1 MADQLFGITHPG
13 QVRLNN
19 EDVFIAQKSNDG
31 QFMIAGVIDGVGG
44 YEGGEIAA
52 AITKEIVLNELAE
65 IGKDITAQLDIAF
78 LLANEEIIAKKIGN
92 KDLAEMACVATVAVI
107 DMENN
112 QLYYIHVGDTRL
124 YLFRDNSLVKI
135 SHDQS
140 FVGFLE
146 DSGRLTEEAAMQHPK
161 RNQIDQALGLTSRD
175 GMTNTY
181 FETGTS
187 PFLPGDLILVCSDGL
202 TDLVTKEE
210 LVRVLSKSDS
220 LENKAG
226 QLVDLANAA
235 GGKDNIT
242 VVLSKNDKPVKVH
255 ESSRPVAEVSKPI
268 VAAPIQVTPV
278 ITDNAPINREIE
290 SQPKTNSHKGL
301 ILLSLLCMILLAS
314 TIFLFVSRPNE
325 PTNEVKNAVIPLINI
340 QEKRLTDTLAKF
352 TGDTLLLSADIFKE
366 PIRLTK
372 PLNFTQDTLV
382 IKTKGKITFVSD
394 SAYKGPAMIFSA
406 ACKYISIDSVV
417 FEHFETAIVAY
428 NNALDL
434 NNTRFNQCKH
444 ALQVLFEFPDQ
455 YFVNGRISKRAYHA
469 DSTSKK

>member
-1 MADQLFGITHPG
+1 MADQLCGITHPG

-31 QFMIAGVIDGVGG
+31 QYMIAGVIDGVGG

-52 AITKEIVLNELAE
+52 AITKEIVLNELSE
-65 IGKDITAQLDIAF
+65 IGKDVTAQLDIAF

-92 KDLAEMACVATVAVI
+92 RDLAEMACVATVAVV
-107 DMENN
+107 DTEQN

-175 GMTNTY
+175 GMTNPY
-181 FETGTS
+181 FETGSS
-187 PFLPGDLILVCSDGL
+187 PFLPGDMILVCSDGL
-202 TDLVTKEE
+202 TDLVNKEAI
-210 LVRVLSKSDS
+210 VRVLSNTDG
-220 LENKAG
+220 LEAKAG

-242 VVLSKNDKPVKVH
+242 VVLSRNDKPVKVH
-255 ESSRPVAEVSKPI
+255 ESSRPVAELSKPI
-268 VAAPIQVTPV
+268 IAAPLQVEQV
-278 ITDNAPINREIE
+278 SKNSAAVKEE
-290 SQPKTNSHKGL
+290 FLQQPKTSTHKGL
-301 ILLSLLCMILLAS
+301 ILLSLLCLILLAS
-314 TIFLFVSRPNE
+314 TIFLFVNRPDE
-325 PTNEVKNAVIPLINI
+325 PTTEVKNAVIPVINI
-340 QEKRLTDTLAKF
+340 QEKLLTDTLAKF
-352 TGDTLLLSADIFKE
+352 TGDTLLLSAAIFKE
-366 PIRLTK
+366 PVRLTK
-372 PLNFTQDTLV
+372 PLNFTQDTL
-382 IKTKGKITFVSD
+382 IIRTKGKITFVSD
-394 SAYKGPAMIFSA
+394 SAYKGPAMVFA
-406 ACKYISIDSVV
+406 PACKYISIDSIA
-417 FEHFETAIVAY
+417 FENFETAIVSY

-434 NNTRFNQCKH
+434 NNTRFNNCKH

-455 YFVNGRISKRAYHA
+455 YFVNGRISKRAYQA

>member
-19 EDVFIAQKSNDG
+19 EDVFIAQKSNNG

-52 AITKEIVLNELAE
+52 AITKEIVLNELSE
-65 IGKDITAQLDIAF
+65 IGKDVTAQLDIAF

-92 KDLAEMACVATVAVI
+92 RDLAEMACVATVAVI
-107 DMENN
+107 DMEQN

-181 FETGTS
+181 FETGSS
-187 PFLPGDLILVCSDGL
+187 PFLPGDIILVCSDGL
-202 TDLVTKEE
+202 TDLVNKEA
-210 LVRVLSKSDS
+210 LVRVLSKTGS
-220 LENKAG
+220 LESKAAE
-226 QLVDLANAA
+226 LVDLANAA

-242 VVLSKNDKPVKVH
+242 VVLSRNDKPVKVH
-255 ESSRPVAEVSKPI
+255 ESSRPVAEVSKPV
-268 VAAPIQVTPV
+268 VAAPLRAEPLSTSSATI
-278 ITDNAPINREIE
+278 
-290 SQPKTNSHKGL
+290 SQETELPPKTNTHKGL
-301 ILLSLLCMILLAS
+301 ILLSLLCLILLAS
-314 TIFLFVSRPNE
+314 TIFLFVNRPNE
-325 PTNEVKNAVIPLINI
+325 PAAEVKNTVIPVVNM
-340 QEKRLTDTLAKF
+340 QEKLLTDTIAKF
-352 TGDTLLLSADIFKE
+352 TGDTLLLSAAIFKE
-366 PIRLTK
+366 PVRLTK

-382 IKTKGKITFVSD
+382 IRTKGKITFVSD
-394 SAYKGPAMIFSA
+394 SAFKGPAMVFSA

-417 FEHFETAIVAY
+417 FENFETAIVSY

-434 NNTRFNQCKH
+434 NNTRFNKCKH

-455 YFVNGRISKRAYHA
+455 YFVNGRISKRAYQT